1 MQHSEYIKEVK
12 NATHAILFIHGICGT
27 PRHFDPFIPLIPE
40 DWSVRNI
47 LLDGHGKGVRDFSSS
62 SMKKWREQVKGILD
76 DLCQNHKN
84 IVICAHSMGTLFAI
98 REAISR
104 PEKIKALFLLASPLR
119 IFMKPIAVKRSL
131 KIAFNVIDENNE
143 SEKSGK
149 EAYGIESDKRL
160 WRYLMWIPRYIELF
174 KESSEVSKLVKSIP
188 CPSRFYQSKNDE
200 LVSSSSEKF
209 LKDIPNVKLCILQN
223 SSHFYYPKRDLD
235 FLKNEFS
242 QTLDNI

>member
-1 MQHSEYIKEVK
+1 MHHSEYIKEVK
-12 NATHAILFIHGICGT
+12 NASNAVLFIHGICGT

-40 DWSVRNI
+40 GWSVRNI
-47 LLDGHGKGVRDFSSS
+47 LLDGHGKGVKDFSDS
-62 SMKKWREQVKGILD
+62 SMKKWIGQVKSVLD
-76 DLCQNHKN
+76 DLCQHHKN

-104 PEKIKALFLLASPLR
+104 PERVKALFLLASPLK

-160 WRYLMWIPRYIELF
+160 WRYLGWIPRYIELF
-174 KESSEVSKLVKSIP
+174 RESSEVSKLVSSIP
-188 CPSRFYQSKNDE
+188 CPSSFYQSKNDE

-209 LKDIPNVKLCILQN
+209 LKDIPNVRLCILQS
-223 SSHFYYPKRDLD
+223 SSHFHYSQKDLD